1 MVLALL
7 AAGQSTAQT
16 QDAQPGTPG
25 QAAPQPPVPVRIVD
39 PPMAVRV
46 VDPPLAVRVVEA
58 PKTEAQ
64 FDAERR
70 ERDDRAALYDQLLI
84 FAALLVAVGAFL
96 AIAFAM
102 QAYYKSLA
110 LRAMRRSAQLTER
123 NIAAAQRAFVYIS
136 ALHWSAVGANVK
148 ISPIWANAGA
158 TPTRRLRISTNWK
171 ASHGELPPDF
181 DINYVRPPE
190 NLFLGPSG
198 KAEIGTVFI
207 PMRDIQAASEER
219 LNLYVWGRATY
230 DDMFEGS
237 KPHFFEFCQR
247 LEVAGEIP
255 GNINLSFTQFGL
267 SNGSDE
273 DSRLPAEP
281 SSRRASKNPR
291 SNVADATPLMPQ

>member
-1 MVLALL
+1 MALALL
-7 AAGQSTAQT
+7 AAAGSTAQT
-16 QDAQPGTPG
+16 PDAQPGTPPA
-25 QAAPQPPVPVRIVD
+25 QTVPQPPVPVRIVD

-102 QAYYKSLA
+102 QAYYQSLA

-136 ALHWSAVGANVK
+136 ALNWSAAGANVK

-158 TPTRRLRISTNWK
+158 TPTRRLRISTNWRRRT
-171 ASHGELPPDF
+171 ASC
-181 DINYVRPPE
+181 RPTSTSIMCGRRKTCSS
-190 NLFLGPSG
+190 GPT
-198 KAEIGTVFI
+198 A
-207 PMRDIQAASEER
+207 R
-219 LNLYVWGRATY
+219 LRSA
-230 DDMFEGS
+230 
-237 KPHFFEFCQR
+237 
-247 LEVAGEIP
+247 
-255 GNINLSFTQFGL
+255 
-267 SNGSDE
+267 
-273 DSRLPAEP
+273 P
-281 SSRRASKNPR
+281 SSFRCATSRRRSRASQSLR
-291 SNVADATPLMPQ
+291 LGARDL

>member
-1 MVLALL
+1 MLRVFCACLGMALALL

-102 QAYYKSLA
+102 QAY
-110 LRAMRRSAQLTER
+110 
-123 NIAAAQRAFVYIS
+123 
-136 ALHWSAVGANVK
+136 
-148 ISPIWANAGA
+148 
-158 TPTRRLRISTNWK
+158 
-171 ASHGELPPDF
+171 
-181 DINYVRPPE
+181 
-190 NLFLGPSG
+190 
-198 KAEIGTVFI
+198 
-207 PMRDIQAASEER
+207 
-219 LNLYVWGRATY
+219 
-230 DDMFEGS
+230 
-237 KPHFFEFCQR
+237 
-247 LEVAGEIP
+247 
-255 GNINLSFTQFGL
+255 
-267 SNGSDE
+267 
-273 DSRLPAEP
+273 
-281 SSRRASKNPR
+281 
-291 SNVADATPLMPQ
+291 